1 MARAL
6 LSRAELAAQPTTS
19 LFHEVQGAADF
30 STIEETT
37 YTAYRNFLSVMR
49 ESGAHLVRVWNML
62 PEVNRMEDGIECY
75 QRFCRGRLKAF
86 NEFSLTADEYP
97 AASALG
103 SKDGTYYFGF
113 LASPDKVQL
122 ISNPL
127 QIEAFNYPKDYGP
140 VSPSFARA
148 SVWNRTLFISGT
160 ASIRGHQSLYA
171 GDIAGQA
178 QCALENVGIIVHSA
192 EQKSGLKFTHAN
204 GNWRVYLRHPEDRAV
219 VEPLVRPTLGE
230 RIEFVAADVCRTEL
244 LMEIEGSVNAS

>member
-6 LSRAELAAQPTTS
+6 LSRAELAAQPPTS
-19 LFHEVQGAADF
+19 LFHEVQGTADY
-30 STIEETT
+30 STLEEIT
-37 YTAYRNFLSVMR
+37 YLAYRDFLSRMR
-49 ESGAHLVRVWNML
+49 ERGAHLVRVWNML

-86 NEFSLTADEYP
+86 NEFGIEASEYP

-113 LASPDKVQL
+113 LASPEPVQL
-122 ISNPL
+122 ISNPM
-127 QIEAFNYPKDYGP
+127 QVEAFLYPRDYGP

-160 ASIRGHQSLYA
+160 AAIRGHQSLYE
-171 GDIAGQA
+171 GDIAAQA
-178 QCALENVGIIVHSA
+178 KCALENVGIIIHTA
-192 EQKSGLKFTHAN
+192 EQKSGLVFTQAS
-204 GNWRVYLRHPEDRAV
+204 GNWRVYLRHMDDRTV

-230 RIEFVAADVCRTEL
+230 RIEFVAADVCRKEL
-244 LMEIEGSVNAS
+244 LMEIEGSIIS